1 MKWTDRSSVPREKW
15 DDSKVDMAE
24 AVSTVFV
31 NGLVKL
37 KKAVFLCIILKEVKL
52 QNEYRGEMIIMAF
65 IKVKDKKTK
74 EDTIIN
80 TNMICRIS
88 RNKNGYTVFFSSG
101 NVGAAYYEYDED
113 NAKKIFDAIGVSL

>member
-1 MKWTDRSSVPREKW
+1 
-15 DDSKVDMAE
+15 
-24 AVSTVFV
+24 
-31 NGLVKL
+31 
-37 KKAVFLCIILKEVKL
+37 
-52 QNEYRGEMIIMAF
+52 MAF
-65 IKVKDKKTK
+65 IKVKDKKAK

-101 NVGAAYYEYDED
+101 NVGSAYYEYDED